1 MNPPD
6 PIPLDQLT
14 RHTERA
20 LGFLFLRDR
29 IRAPLGVV
37 LGGSLWTLS
46 ELFAPALEGLTF
58 LDLAAMSW
66 WRWLLLGILIMH
78 GRTILRLIWKPSSGS
93 DTLDTVIELIE
104 RADFSAVERRQRYR
118 RLIDRYAEYAAEH
131 AVKQEGAQTERA
143 LD

>member
-46 ELFAPALEGLTF
+46 ELFGPALKDLAF
-58 LDLAAMSW
+58 LDLAVMSW

-78 GRTILRLIWKPSSGS
+78 IGTILRLIWKPSSGS

-104 RADFSAVERRQRYR
+104 RGGFSEVERRQRYR
-118 RLIDRYAEYAAEH
+118 QLIDRYAEFAAEH
-131 AVKQEGAQTERA
+131 AVKEEGAQAKRA